1 MSGAARVAAPDFSR
15 QIRNPQLMAA
25 ALALHDNRGQV
36 RLLVAKAS
44 RHLPADRYG
53 LPILQAFEWR

>member
-25 ALALHDNRGQV
+25 ALALHDNRLSDAEP
-36 RLLVAKAS
+36 LLDEDDGSTRGTRCAS
-44 RHLPADRYG
+44 GD
-53 LPILQAFEWR
+53 